1 MTQKSICTFLV
12 AMAVLCVFAV
22 PSGGNEVS
30 PPDVKAE
37 LNNQML
43 LLRVTIHSRSE
54 SSVSLP
60 MWRLPWGR
68 QQLVMHLVPVDSV
81 GACIGN
87 KYVREEYP
95 DYRKVTIEP
104 NGSLTG
110 EIDLRR
116 EIPELD
122 EALKKSEVH
131 LFWFYKPPEELHIGQ
146 DAGGWVLIPRR
157 K

>member
-1 MTQKSICTFLV
+1 M
-12 AMAVLCVFAV
+12 
-22 PSGGNEVS
+22 
-30 PPDVKAE
+30 
-37 LNNQML
+37 
-43 LLRVTIHSRSE
+43 R
-54 SSVSLP
+54 
-60 MWRLPWGR
+60 
-68 QQLVMHLVPVDSV
+68 LVPVDSV

-131 LFWFYKPPEELHIGQ
+131 LFWFYRPPETTRGVAHW
-146 DAGGWVLIPRR
+146 AVCRR
-157 K
+157 LGTDSAQKMI

>member
-1 MTQKSICTFLV
+1 MTRTNICTFLV
-12 AMAVLCVFAV
+12 VVAVLCVFGV
-22 PSGGNEVS
+22 PSDGNEVS
-30 PPDVKAE
+30 RPDLKAE
-37 LNNQML
+37 LDNKTL
-43 LLRVTIHSRSE
+43 LLHVTIHSRAA

-68 QQLVMHLVPVDSV
+68 QQLVMHLVPVDSD
-81 GACIGN
+81 GLCIGN
-87 KYVREEYP
+87 NSVREEYP
-95 DYRKVTIEP
+95 DYRKVTIGP

-122 EALKKSEVH
+122 EGLKKSEVH
-131 LFWFYKPPEELHIGQ
+131 LFWFYRPPEELHIGQ
-146 DAGGWVLIPRR
+146 YAGGWVLIPRR